1 MTSSNRQD
9 RYGNSFAPDLPYA
22 HGRFIRDS
30 RDDHTKLHNAWRFIE
45 RRTAELGPDSVLN
58 LSGLERGYVVPDTT
72 DTSSP
77 MGVMDDELAPA
88 LLWDRLKELALD
100 HLGGDPDVHDIMP
113 MNRQTAGIMAA
124 IKVLT
129 EPGCSVI
136 GISVTG
142 SHPCVVRGAS
152 SAGTNFIDTLTLA
165 DFERALKE
173 TEDVRVVAM
182 TRLAVSYE
190 ILNIK
195 DIERIVRL
203 SHDAGAKVVVD
214 DAGGARVGPAIF
226 GQPKTLA
233 MGIDVGSTGLD
244 KYGTVG
250 PRIGLLGGTK
260 DIVEKIRAMA
270 FEVGTEARPMIYP
283 GILHSLEQY
292 DPARVQ
298 VLVDTAKQVT
308 QALKV
313 RLGNRVTE
321 TPVIGKLD
329 GEDIMEIAM
338 ERAGLTENPVV
349 PVEAL
354 AGLAMLLLRDYG
366 VLTVHFAGLPP
377 GTSSLLIKF
386 IPPERLEKFGG
397 ADKFAE
403 AIDTCL
409 DRLADVIGDEAA
421 FRDLLYGEE
430 AAAAAAAA

>member
-1 MTSSNRQD
+1 MTSAKRQD
-9 RYGNSFAPDLPYA
+9 RYGNAFAPNLPYA

-45 RRTAELGPDSVLN
+45 RRTAEMGPDSVLN
-58 LSGLERGYVVPDTT
+58 LSGLERGYEVPANT
-72 DTSSP
+72 DASTP

-88 LLWDRLKELALD
+88 LLWGRLRELALD

-124 IKVLT
+124 MRVLT

-142 SHPCVVRGAS
+142 SHPCVVRGAAY
-152 SAGTNFIDTLTLA
+152 AGTNFIDTLTIS

-173 TEDVRVVAM
+173 TENVKVVAL

-195 DIERIVRL
+195 DIERVVRL
-203 SHDAGAKVVVD
+203 AHDAGAKVVVD

-226 GQPKTLA
+226 KQPKTLEL
-233 MGIDVGSTGLD
+233 GVDVGSTGLD

-250 PRIGLLGGTK
+250 PRIGLLGGTRA
-260 DIVEKIRAMA
+260 IVEKIRAMA
-270 FEVGTEARPMIYP
+270 FEIGAEARPMIYP
-283 GILHSLEQY
+283 GIVHSLEQY
-292 DPARVQ
+292 DPARVRA
-298 VLVDTAKQVT
+298 LVDTAKQVT
-308 QALKV
+308 GALKA
-313 RLGNRVTE
+313 RLGNRVSE

-329 GEDIMEIAM
+329 GEDILEIAM
-338 ERAGLTENPVV
+338 ERAGLTENPMV

-386 IPPERLEKFGG
+386 IPPERLERFGG
-397 ADKFAE
+397 AEKFAE
-403 AIDTCL
+403 AIDSSL
-409 DRLADVIGDEAA
+409 DRLAEVIGDETA
-421 FRDLLYGEE
+421 FRELLYGVE
-430 AAAAAAAA
+430 AAA

>member
-1 MTSSNRQD
+1 
-9 RYGNSFAPDLPYA
+9 
-22 HGRFIRDS
+22 
-30 RDDHTKLHNAWRFIE
+30 
-45 RRTAELGPDSVLN
+45 
-58 LSGLERGYVVPDTT
+58 
-72 DTSSP
+72 
-77 MGVMDDELAPA
+77 
-88 LLWDRLKELALD
+88 
-100 HLGGDPDVHDIMP
+100 
-113 MNRQTAGIMAA
+113 
-124 IKVLT
+124 
-129 EPGCSVI
+129 
-136 GISVTG
+136 
-142 SHPCVVRGAS
+142 
-152 SAGTNFIDTLTLA
+152 
-165 DFERALKE
+165 
-173 TEDVRVVAM
+173 
-182 TRLAVSYE
+182 
-190 ILNIK
+190 
-195 DIERIVRL
+195 
-203 SHDAGAKVVVD
+203 
-214 DAGGARVGPAIF
+214 
-226 GQPKTLA
+226 
-233 MGIDVGSTGLD
+233 
-244 KYGTVG
+244 
-250 PRIGLLGGTK
+250 
-260 DIVEKIRAMA
+260 
-270 FEVGTEARPMIYP
+270 
-283 GILHSLEQY
+283 
-292 DPARVQ
+292 VQ

-421 FRDLLYGEE
+421 FQDLLYGEE